1 MQEKQLVGEAAAKL
15 VENNMIV
22 GLGSGST
29 IFYTLKKLGELVSAG
44 LKITG
49 VATSRQTE
57 ELAKQFKIPILSL
70 GEVEYL
76 DIAIDGADEIDQSFS
91 LIKGGGGALLREK
104 MVANSAK
111 RVVII
116 VDSSK
121 STNVLGTYPLPVE
134 IVPFGWEMTTRKI
147 EKTGC
152 VPTLRMNEMNE
163 PYLTDNGNYILD
175 CNYKVISNPKELEVK
190 LNMIPGVVENG
201 LFVGVADE
209 IITVKDKVVSIK
221 IK

>member
-29 IFYTLKKLGELVSAG
+29 IFFTLKKLGELVSNG
-44 LKITG
+44 LKMTG
-49 VATSRQTE
+49 VATSRHTE
-57 ELAKQFKIPILSL
+57 ELAKQFNIPIMSL

-76 DIAIDGADEIDQSFS
+76 DIAIDGADEIDQGFN

-104 MVANSAK
+104 MVANSAR
-111 RVVII
+111 RVVI
-116 VDSSK
+116 VADSSK
-121 STNVLGTYPLPVE
+121 STKELGGYPLPVE
-134 IVPFGWEMTTRKI
+134 IVPFGWEMTTINI

-152 VPTLRMNEMNE
+152 SSTLRMKEMNK

-175 CNYKVISNPKELEVK
+175 CNYKVISNPKELELK

-209 IITVKDKVVSIK
+209 IITIKDNVVYVKTK
-221 IK
+221 